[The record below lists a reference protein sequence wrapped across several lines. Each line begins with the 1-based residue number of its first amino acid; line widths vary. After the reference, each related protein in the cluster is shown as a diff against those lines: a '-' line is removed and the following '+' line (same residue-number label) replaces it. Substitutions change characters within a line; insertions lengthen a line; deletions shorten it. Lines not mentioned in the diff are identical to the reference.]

1 MKQVQIQAAEK
12 AIALLKASGAQYKVI
27 FDDGTEYGDLEVVTP
42 KKRIR
47 RTPHGVLT
55 SMYKDP
61 INTAEVGDVIQFP
74 VADVAAID
82 IAPETLRSAA
92 TAYASMT
99 WGNGSYTSTIT
110 DTHVEILR
118 IS

>member
-1 MKQVQIQAAEK
+1 M
-12 AIALLKASGAQYKVI
+12 
-27 FDDGTEYGDLEVVTP
+27 VTA
-42 KKRIR
+42 KKRIN
-47 RTPHGVLT
+47 RTPRGTLISVYRD
-55 SMYKDP
+55 SVD
-61 INTAEVGDVIQFP
+61 NAQVGDVIQFS
-74 VADVAAID
+74 VADIEALGTT
-82 IAPETLRSAA
+82 PEVMRSAA